1 MQISR
6 LCVLMLTVVLI
17 GVEAPAQLPPDIQ
30 ADRYLIEAERH
41 IGNRDYA
48 AAKAALDR
56 ILALQAEHD
65 LALPEAFW
73 FKHAE
78 VAQQAGDYAE
88 AVESVT
94 RYLTTAGRDGAHY
107 REALELLDRAEAGPP
122 RELRNSIGMEF
133 VLIEPG
139 TFEMG
144 SPETEA
150 GRFDDETLHPVTLS
164 QPFYLGKTEVTQ
176 GQWEAVMGDNP
187 SYFSDC
193 GRTCPV
199 EQVSWEDAQE
209 FIAALNRREGVETYR
224 LPTEAEW
231 EYAARAGTQTA
242 YHFGDDA
249 ARLGAYAWYL
259 DNSGRADPPGWAEA
273 AEWLGLFDMHGN
285 VWEWVA
291 DWYGDYPRGAVTDP
305 RGPQFRRRPG
315 HSRRGLV
322 STVPAFA
329 GRRIAAGF
337 RRAIAATTSASAWR
351 EPPNPMRFYP
361 FTLCGVGQ
369 PSRVQSRR
377 AHSGR
382 RGWGLGVPGRSPWPR
397 RFCETPLG
405 PGLLTNVCPYPDLT
419 L

>member
-1 MQISR
+1 MQIVR

-78 VAQQAGDYAE
+78 VAHQAGDHAE

-94 RYLTTAGRDGAHY
+94 RYLTTAGRDGEHY

-133 VLIEPG
+133 VLIEAG
-139 TFEMG
+139 TFAMG

-150 GRFDDETLHPVTLS
+150 GRFDDEGPVHQVTLS
-164 QPFYLGKTEVTQ
+164 QPFYLGKTEATQ

-187 SYFSDC
+187 SYFSDR

-209 FIAALNRREGVETYR
+209 FISIVL
-224 LPTEAEW
+224 
-231 EYAARAGTQTA
+231 
-242 YHFGDDA
+242 
-249 ARLGAYAWYL
+249 
-259 DNSGRADPPGWAEA
+259 
-273 AEWLGLFDMHGN
+273 
-285 VWEWVA
+285 
-291 DWYGDYPRGAVTDP
+291 
-305 RGPQFRRRPG
+305 FRRGER
-315 HSRRGLV
+315 
-322 STVPAFA
+322 AFFVY
-329 GRRIAAGF
+329 GF
-337 RRAIAATTSASAWR
+337 AK
-351 EPPNPMRFYP
+351 
-361 FTLCGVGQ
+361 
-369 PSRVQSRR
+369 SRR
-377 AHSGR
+377 ANIR
-382 RGWGLGVPGRSPWPR
+382 RDERKAFQALADELFGLNDAEVVAAMANGTIMEVRYDG
-397 RFCETPLG
+397 EAIQE
-405 PGLLTNVCPYPDLT
+405 
-419 L
+419 